1 MKKIILTCLILFP
14 VLTMSQWVQMSN
26 GMGSRC
32 ISALTAGGNNLFAAA
47 DSTGVYLSADNGA
60 SWTQTPLNNDYVYS
74 LAANDDYLIAGT
86 GHGVYL
92 SANNGANWTKDSLYL
107 KCICLAIGGDNFF
120 AGSELHGLY
129 ISANRGSSWTASP
142 LYFQTV
148 EALALTGD
156 YIFAGARYY
165 RNSFGLYVSTNNGAN
180 WTVTL
185 KNQWV
190 ISLTVS
196 GNLVFAG
203 TQESGKVYLP
213 GLTYSSMDTGNG
225 VYLSADMGTSWT
237 QTSLNN
243 RNILAL
249 AANGNSVFAG
259 TDTGGLFVS
268 NSSGTSWIQK
278 NEGLGNE
285 TINVLSILGKYI
297 FAGTKKGVY
306 RRQLSELIVN

>member
-1 MKKIILTCLILFP
+1 MKKIILICLIVFP

-26 GMGSRC
+26 GMGSRS
-32 ISALTAGGNNLFAAA
+32 IRALTVGCNNLFAAA

-60 SWTQTPLNNDYVYS
+60 SWLQTSLNNDYVYS
-74 LAANDDYLIAGT
+74 LAANEDYLIAGT
-86 GHGVYL
+86 WHGVYL
-92 SANNGANWTKDSLYL
+92 SANNGANWTKDSLDL

-243 RNILAL
+243 RNILTL

-259 TDTGGLFVS
+259 TDTSGLFVS

-278 NEGLGNE
+278 NEGLGDE